1 MASKCR
7 QNYHEE
13 SEASI
18 NKQINIE
25 LNAHYQYLAL
35 SSYYDRDDVALKGFS
50 KFFKHSAEEEHE
62 HAEKLMKY
70 QNLRGGRV
78 VLTAINRQLIK
89 NGPLHW
95 PQLNLLSIW
104 KNKSISRY

>member
-35 SSYYDRDDVALKGFS
+35 VSC
-50 KFFKHSAEEEHE
+50 
-62 HAEKLMKY
+62 
-70 QNLRGGRV
+70 Q
-78 VLTAINRQLIK
+78 
-89 NGPLHW
+89 
-95 PQLNLLSIW
+95 
-104 KNKSISRY
+104 KSLCFLFCEVEN

>member
-35 SSYYDRDDVALKGFS
+35 VSC
-50 KFFKHSAEEEHE
+50 
-62 HAEKLMKY
+62 
-70 QNLRGGRV
+70 QNLIVTFVKLNCSKLFFSCRA
-78 VLTAINRQLIK
+78 LTTTVMT
-89 NGPLHW
+89 
-95 PQLNLLSIW
+95 
-104 KNKSISRY
+104 